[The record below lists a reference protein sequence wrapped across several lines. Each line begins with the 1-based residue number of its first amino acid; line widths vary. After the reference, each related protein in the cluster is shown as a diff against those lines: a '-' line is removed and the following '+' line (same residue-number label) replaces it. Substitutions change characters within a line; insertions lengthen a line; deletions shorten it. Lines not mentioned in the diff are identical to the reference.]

1 MTRRPTRVCVV
12 GDELVAGVGDP
23 RALGWVG
30 RVAVRTRDE
39 DGDPA
44 VSVLSLGV
52 PGEDTAALRERWP
65 VETGR
70 RWDRTAGPGGNRL
83 VVGLGHADAVA
94 GVSLARSRL
103 NLADVV
109 DAATQSSVPCFVVGP
124 PPPADSTLH
133 SAVAELSAGWQ
144 DVAQRRGVPY
154 VDCFSPLVAH
164 EQWFADL
171 APPEV
176 TVPRPVSDGAGVLSP
191 PTGSTYV
198 GTGHHTGSLQLT
210 TAPARSTVPG
220 QVGYGLLAWLVLHG
234 GWHRWIGLTP
244 PD

>member
-1 MTRRPTRVCVV
+1 MCVV

-39 DGDPA
+39 DGEPA

-52 PGEDTAALRERWP
+52 PGEDTATLRDRWTA
-65 VETGR
+65 ETAR
-70 RWDRTAGPGGNRL
+70 RWDRSATAGGNRL
-83 VVGLGHADAVA
+83 VVGLGHADALA

-103 NLADVV
+103 NVADVV
-109 DAATQSSVPCFVVGP
+109 DSAAQAHLPCFLVGP
-124 PPPADSTLH
+124 PPPGDPALH
-133 SAVAELSAGWQ
+133 AVVAELSQGWQ

-154 VDCFSPLVAH
+154 VDCFAPLVAH

-171 APPEV
+171 AVPGPPVADPERDERGGRGA
-176 TVPRPVSDGAGVLSP
+176 PR
-191 PTGSTYV
+191 
-198 GTGHHTGSLQLT
+198 
-210 TAPARSTVPG
+210 ARSGQAGSGGHAVAGHVGVIHTPLPLPTLPG

-234 GWHRWIGLTP
+234 GWHRWLGLTP
-244 PD
+244 PE